1 MTHASDQ
8 SDPSAERHDPIVA
21 AMRAAIHAAR
31 EGTAAGEHAYGA
43 VVVDPDG
50 RIVAQA
56 HDEAVTCNDP
66 TAHSELLA
74 VQRALRA
81 RKGDLQGCTL
91 VCTVEPCAMCFQAAW
106 WAGIGA
112 LAFGV
117 GMREIV
123 ERYPGAIEE
132 VVIDSVTL
140 NSLATRKLVLTQGVL
155 RDVCLALWAEGE
167 STARK
172 GR

>member
-8 SDPSAERHDPIVA
+8 SDPSAERRDPIVA
-21 AMRAAIHAAR
+21 AMRAAIRASR
-31 EGTAAGEHAYGA
+31 EGTAAGEYPYGA
-43 VVVDPDG
+43 VVVSPDG

-56 HDEAVTCNDP
+56 HDEAVTRDDP

-106 WAGIGA
+106 WAGVSA

-123 ERYPGAIEE
+123 ERYPGVIEE

-140 NSLATRKLVLTQGVL
+140 NSLAMRKLVLTQGVL
-155 RDVCLALWAEGE
+155 RDECLALWAEGK
-167 STARK
+167 STAREE
-172 GR
+172 R